1 MARGGDND
9 YRGGVA
15 MNGDRGQTEAVADL
29 RAMVAAITR
38 PLVAKHVGV
47 VVGAS
52 IGPTRVVSG
61 FAGRGQAKPR
71 SDAIFQIGSITK
83 VFTALAL
90 ADAVTSGELFLDTP
104 LGALLPTSSHPNASA
119 ITLGQLASHTSG
131 LPRLPV
137 GLRRQARAT
146 PANPYINF
154 STTDLETALAV
165 ARPRPAPG
173 KRLRYSNFGAALL
186 GEALS
191 PHDGIPFEQVIY
203 NRITAPM
210 GLPETHIQRRPE
222 FGDRYIQAHSSGRRP
237 VPDWDLGPMSGA
249 GALRSTAHDLL
260 EFAHQNL
267 VPGESTKPKALVI
280 AQQPRAKANR
290 WVQLGL
296 GWHLSPLRATPH
308 TVLWHNGVTAGST
321 SYLGLLPELEAAIV
335 VLSNSGRTVDALGVR
350 LLFGI
355 EKALRLA

>member
-1 MARGGDND
+1 MDGDH
-9 YRGGVA
+9 GPA
-15 MNGDRGQTEAVADL
+15 EAVANL
-29 RAMVAAITR
+29 RAMVEAITR

-71 SDAIFQIGSITK
+71 GDAVFQIGSITK

-90 ADAVTSGELFLDTP
+90 ADAVTSGELSMDTP
-104 LGALLPTSSHPNASA
+104 LASLLPTSSHPNASA

-131 LPRLPV
+131 LPRLPP

-146 PANPYINF
+146 PADPYSNF
-154 STTDLETALAV
+154 STADLEAALAA

-173 KRLRYSNFGAALL
+173 KRVRYSNFGAALL

-191 PHDGIPFEQVIY
+191 RHDGTPFEQVIY
-203 NRITAPM
+203 NRVTAPL

-222 FGDRYIQAHSSGRRP
+222 FGDRYIQAHSRGRRP
-237 VPDWDLGPMSGA
+237 VPDWDLGAMPGA

-267 VPGESTKPKALVI
+267 VPGDSRKPEALI
-280 AQQPRAKANR
+280 TAQQPRAKANR
-290 WVQLGL
+290 WVQVGL

-308 TVLWHNGVTAGST
+308 TVLWHNGATAGST
-321 SYLGLLPELEAAIV
+321 SYLGLLPELEAAVV
-335 VLSNSGRTVDALGVR
+335 VLSNAGRTVDALGVR
-350 LLFGI
+350 LLVGI
-355 EKALRLA
+355 EKTLRLS